1 MRIVL
6 VVCLVALLCFSPFA
20 QAQTSHFPLCS
31 ETELVHVLEMRS
43 EYEAL
48 VDSLSAG
55 EISLGAALK
64 YSAAQI
70 QWREGLWSGLPPCAE
85 AIDVAVLMSHI
96 SNDFGALAAL
106 NYAGV
111 LLSMNRYKDRLHFE
125 DNLRDRLNALLAE
138 IEALLEL
145 ETRPNEPAPGERQLA
160 SCAGEEI
167 QALHDA
173 LRKNE
178 DLIVSAMEI
187 RSSGAL
193 LDYVADKLAW
203 RDQVWGALPPCS
215 EAVEIGQLMTQV
227 ANDFA
232 TALAYRYADL
242 PKDKNPFDGTLQNE
256 LVLLGDWLGTML
268 EKAGVEVD
276 IADVEA
282 RPLDLQRCS
291 KSAIA
296 EMFVRLYA
304 FDDLI
309 KLAFEIETFGDYFD
323 YIAAH
328 IEWRNQLFSQMPLCA
343 ESVASS
349 MLVANLASD
358 FSALFA
364 LSFAGFDSEDNPYWD
379 EVESSMSAVHETLVT
394 FPTYAEDAVEKPGS
408 VDSLPLCTAA
418 ERDEMAAT
426 VEDNRHAFAHLANS
440 EIATKEDLL
449 SLSDLHRRWR
459 DLALSQLPP
468 CQEAIQ
474 AGLLLIQLTGDTI
487 PMVALK
493 LFADFPVARNPYWD
507 EIRLA
512 REAIAAIIEDSAGE

>member
-20 QAQTSHFPLCS
+20 QAQTSQFPLCS
-31 ETELVHVLEMRS
+31 ETELAYVLELRS
-43 EYEAL
+43 DYDAL

-55 EISLGAALK
+55 EISLDVALA

-70 QWREGLWSGLPPCAE
+70 QWREDIWAGLPPCAE

-96 SNDFGALAAL
+96 SNDLGAMAAL
-106 NYAGV
+106 NYSGV

-125 DNLRDRLNALLAE
+125 GNLRDRLQARFGAISAL
-138 IEALLEL
+138 IDGQS
-145 ETRPNEPAPGERQLA
+145 RPAEPAPGERQLA
-160 SCAGEEI
+160 TCAGEDI

-173 LRKNE
+173 LRTNE

-187 RSSGAL
+187 RSSDAL
-193 LDYVADKLAW
+193 LDYIVDKLAW
-203 RDQVWGALPPCS
+203 RDLVWGAMPPCS

-232 TALAYRYADL
+232 AALAYRFADV

-256 LVLLGDWLGTML
+256 LVLLGNWLGTML

-282 RPLDLQRCS
+282 RPMDLQRCS

-304 FDDLI
+304 FNDLI
-309 KLAFEIETFGDYFD
+309 ALAFDIETFGDYFD

-328 IEWRNQLFSQMPLCA
+328 IEWRNQLFSQMPICA
-343 ESVASS
+343 EAVDSS
-349 MLVANLASD
+349 TLVANLASD

-379 EVESSMSAVHETLVT
+379 EVESSMPVVHETLVT

-408 VDSLPLCTAA
+408 VDSLPSCTAV

-426 VEDNRHAFAHLANS
+426 VEDNRHAFAHQANS

-449 SLSDLHRRWR
+449 SFSNLQRRWR

-493 LFADFPVARNPYWD
+493 LFADLPVARNPYWD